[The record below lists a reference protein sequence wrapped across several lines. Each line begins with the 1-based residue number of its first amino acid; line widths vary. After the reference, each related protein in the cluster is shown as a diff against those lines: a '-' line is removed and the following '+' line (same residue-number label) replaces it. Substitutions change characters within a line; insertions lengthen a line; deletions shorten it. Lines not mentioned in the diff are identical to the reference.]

1 MISGTVNATNLNKD
15 LTVRVYDNFYRYE
28 ADIPAAEYDVVHSYF
43 LREMDNRTAA
53 GNMTVALFRI
63 AQETQIPAL
72 TLLKEFEGNNG
83 VNVNIQIAYWLNQTR
98 SIATQLGVG
107 STPVPN
113 YYAARNVIQWVV
125 GHRVNI
131 Q

>member
-113 YYAARNVIQWVV
+113 YYAARNVIQ
-125 GHRVNI
+125 
-131 Q
+131 